1 MANPNA
7 YLKRIKD
14 AAAKNLKEGELF
26 LKENKEKAGIISLSD
41 TLQYEVL
48 KQGEGVKPG
57 PKAKVLCHY
66 KGQLLNGDVFDSS
79 YKRKR
84 PESLHIPELIRG
96 WQQALVQMPV
106 GSTWRLYIHPSL
118 AYGFEPLTK
127 ESGGNCTL
135 IFDIELIS
143 IL

>member
-1 MANPNA
+1 MAKPNA

-14 AAAKNLKEGELF
+14 AAAKNLAEGELF
-26 LKENKEKAGIISLSD
+26 LKENKEKEGIVTLSD
-41 TLQYEVL
+41 ALQYEILQV
-48 KQGEGVKPG
+48 GDG
-57 PKAKVLCHY
+57 PKPSPKSTILCHY

-84 PESLHIPELIRG
+84 PASLPLADLVRG
-96 WQQALVQMPV
+96 WQQALVLMPV
-106 GSTWRLYIHPSL
+106 GSIWRLYIHPSL
-118 AYGFEPLTK
+118 AYGFEPVTK